1 MRVSD
6 DNGYGLPEGSVTPP
20 EIDRCHL
27 VKKALLV
34 QSVTS
39 DDDDECACSAFP
51 PSIFTLA

>member
-20 EIDRCHL
+20 EIDRCHV